1 MKGLWETSEGGFQ
14 THTHFLTTAEWDIL
28 KGFSK
33 RGMFFAR
40 KFSTKKTPELLDMI
54 DNYMLFNQSSEAGL
68 YWPGFFEVDTTT
80 PGKQWVQA
88 HNKRKRD
95 EMIIK
100 KKNRNIKING
110 NVFSSSSLNNSL
122 ISSITSGNTVSIGT
136 FSVKDTD
143 VTNIQNSGRKSKK
156 IQKKIFFKDKNTN
169 NEIAVE
175 SDPSSNITLPD
186 SIGIEIENMDKKK
199 KGMKKRKHFFSSFQ

>member
-143 VTNIQNSGRKSKK
+143 ATNIQNSGRKSKK

>member
-1 MKGLWETSEGGFQ
+1 
-14 THTHFLTTAEWDIL
+14 
-28 KGFSK
+28 
-33 RGMFFAR
+33 MFFAR

-68 YWPGFFEVDTTT
+68 YWPGYFEVDTTT

-95 EMIIK
+95 EMLIK

-110 NVFSSSSLNNSL
+110 NEFSSSSLNASL
-122 ISSITSGNTVSIGT
+122 IPSITSGNTMSIRIPST
-136 FSVKDTD
+136 KDID
-143 VTNIQNSGRKSKK
+143 VTNIQNSGRKSNK
-156 IQKKIFFKDKNTN
+156 IQKKNFLIDRNTN
-169 NEIAVE
+169 DIAVE
-175 SDPSSNITLPD
+175 SDPSSNLTVPN

-199 KGMKKRKHFFSSFQ
+199 KGKKKRKHFFSSF

>member
-1 MKGLWETSEGGFQ
+1 
-14 THTHFLTTAEWDIL
+14 
-28 KGFSK
+28 
-33 RGMFFAR
+33 MFFAR

>member
-122 ISSITSGNTVSIGT
+122 ISSIASGNTVSRGT

-143 VTNIQNSGRKSKK
+143 ATNIQNSGRKSKK